1 MGWFT
6 GPTLTKSDIALA
18 LDRPLTP
25 GTRFVLNSALWA
37 DIMDF
42 EVIPVITSAGAQRAV
57 VPRL

>member
-1 MGWFT
+1 
-6 GPTLTKSDIALA
+6 
-18 LDRPLTP
+18 
-25 GTRFVLNSALWA
+25 VLNSALWA